1 MSGHSKWHS
10 IKHQKAAEDK
20 KKGKLFSKLVREIT
34 VAARMGGGKI
44 EMNPRLR
51 LAVEK
56 ANSANMPKDNIERA
70 IKKGTGEL
78 PGTSYVD
85 AVYEGYGP
93 LGVAVMVKVTT
104 DNRNRTVSQI
114 RRIFSDNGGSLGENG
129 CVNWMFKQKGF
140 IAVSK
145 ASISEE
151 ELLEKVIDLDVENID
166 SSDEDIFE
174 VLTSPENF
182 SSVRDQLEKRIKV
195 EAAELTMIPDTY
207 IKLTGSDA
215 AKMLK
220 LMDELEEND
229 DVHQVYANFDISAAE
244 MREN

>member
-1 MSGHSKWHS
+1 
-10 IKHQKAAEDK
+10 
-20 KKGKLFSKLVREIT
+20 
-34 VAARMGGGKI
+34 
-44 EMNPRLR
+44 MNPRLR